1 MQVSQTDGHLPC
13 NTGRDNRL
21 DGRPLLLA
29 RGHSPAA
36 RCRNRSRCT
45 GGEDGQGPRPRAAA
59 PWRGTHSY
67 WIEARASQPRWCRAS
82 QLSRLRPC
90 RPCRAVRRASGRW
103 AGWKVPSTWL
113 GPHSGPPTAL
123 RRQGLRL
130 VSFAGAGSPYAY
142 GGWAAD
148 DTALQATRYSTPR
161 SRTQPAK
168 ASERGARASSM
179 EREHPPPAR
188 RATAAG
194 PDWQMQG
201 SLRSSAEDAVHRAA
215 RRQLWPADERRR
227 CVELELNGN
236 WDVSVHPPH
245 RAREG
250 VANERARRLVA
261 WRSQLKHS
269 TDVRVACHTCVASS
283 DAQLDLSRRGG
294 GGGEEEGDGARLP
307 PERDEQRGRNPFREL
322 CGERL
327 LGGGTQGAVEGGRR
341 LGLAWAGGGDGE

>member
-1 MQVSQTDGHLPC
+1 MTLLYKQHGTVHHDRAHSQPKQVSE
-13 NTGRDNRL
+13 GRERAPWSGSIRL
-21 DGRPLLLA
+21 RRAGRLQP
-29 RGHSPAA
+29 GQIG
-36 RCRNRSRCT
+36 RCR
-45 GGEDGQGPRPRAAA
+45 A
-59 PWRGTHSY
+59 
-67 WIEARASQPRWCRAS
+67 
-82 QLSRLRPC
+82 LSVPPLRMPFT
-90 RPCRAVRRASGRW
+90 VRRGANCGVGYWPLSFRW
-103 AGWKVPSTWL
+103 
-113 GPHSGPPTAL
+113 H
-123 RRQGLRL
+123 
-130 VSFAGAGSPYAY
+130 
-142 GGWAAD
+142 AA
-148 DTALQATRYSTPR
+148 
-161 SRTQPAK
+161 
-168 ASERGARASSM
+168 
-179 EREHPPPAR
+179 
-188 RATAAG
+188 
-194 PDWQMQG
+194 
-201 SLRSSAEDAVHRAA
+201 
-215 RRQLWPADERRR
+215 ADERRR